1 MTGINLKLRYSEIG
15 QIKINSNKC
24 KVLTCVFCNVLVCVW
39 GEGGKFLLT
48 FSLMRSVRF
57 QTDIQTVLSRIE
69 IACFFVETN
78 QGRCKYCIYE

>member
-39 GEGGKFLLT
+39 GEGGKGIKPATSLHTNYDIFVNEVSS
-48 FSLMRSVRF
+48 FSDRH
-57 QTDIQTVLSRIE
+57 TDCTE
-69 IACFFVETN
+69 
-78 QGRCKYCIYE
+78 